1 MKKLLPVLLI
11 ILLFFSCKK
20 EEEIT
25 TYQIVNNL
33 EKLTD
38 WLITYLSEN
47 DPAMVPY
54 LDGTLHEVII
64 YCYIGS
70 DVVRTDNLG
79 NISPKGGKSGILEV
93 ESNYEKVKVSFLF
106 FPPELPVNLPNHLW
120 RFHPLTITILEK
132 GKNNIITIA
141 SGMQISNSI
150 IE

>member
-1 MKKLLPVLLI
+1 MKTLIPILFFFLLL
-11 ILLFFSCKK
+11 FSCKK
-20 EEEIT
+20 EEEKT

-33 EKLTD
+33 EKLSD
-38 WLITYLSEN
+38 GLITYLSEN
-47 DPAMVPY
+47 DPAMIPY
-54 LDGTLHEVII
+54 LDGTLHEVIV

-70 DVVRTDNLG
+70 DIVRTDNLG
-79 NISPKGGKSGILEV
+79 NISSKGGKSGILEV

-120 RFHPLTITILEK
+120 RFHLITTTILEK

-141 SGMQISNSI
+141 SGTSVINSL